1 MKIFFPDQIFPRFL
15 FTRLVLFPDFLLY
28 TTSVFTR
35 FFKDF
40 YPIFYPI
47 FTRYFYP
54 TGLVDD
60 KEDEDNEN
68 STDDEEFVCVN
79 DENDMIILEFSVV
92 VVVGNITWI

>member
-1 MKIFFPDQIFPRFL
+1 MTKIFPDQIFPRFL

-28 TTSVFTR
+28 PTSIFTQ
-35 FFKDF
+35 FFYYF

-79 DENDMIILEFSVV
+79 DENDVIILEFSVI
-92 VVVGNITWI
+92 VVGNITWI